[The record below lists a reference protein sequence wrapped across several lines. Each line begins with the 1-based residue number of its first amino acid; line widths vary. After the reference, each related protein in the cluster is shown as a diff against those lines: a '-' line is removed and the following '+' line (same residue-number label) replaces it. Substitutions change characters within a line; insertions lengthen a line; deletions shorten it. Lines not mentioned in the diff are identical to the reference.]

1 MGSARGGGSNRSDE
15 RPGGKATAQAK
26 APRVNDEI
34 RIRQVRLIDESGNQ
48 CGIVE
53 TETAMDMAREKGL
66 DLVEVAPEA
75 RPPVCKLLDYGKHKY
90 LTKKKEHEAKKKQH
104 QVVVKEMR
112 VRPKIDEHDLQTK
125 LRKAKQFLADGD
137 KLQINMPFRGR
148 EMAFRENGR
157 MIMKRI
163 KQELEEFGK
172 VEREPRQE
180 GNRLIMILQPKPHK

>member
-1 MGSARGGGSNRSDE
+1 
-15 RPGGKATAQAK
+15 
-26 APRVNDEI
+26 
-34 RIRQVRLIDESGNQ
+34 
-48 CGIVE
+48 
-53 TETAMDMAREKGL
+53 MDMAREKGL

-90 LTKKKEHEAKKKQH
+90 LTKKKEHEAKKKQY

>member
-1 MGSARGGGSNRSDE
+1 
-15 RPGGKATAQAK
+15 
-26 APRVNDEI
+26 
-34 RIRQVRLIDESGNQ
+34 
-48 CGIVE
+48 
-53 TETAMDMAREKGL
+53 MDMAREKGL